1 LSRIDNLLLEEVVVK
16 DFGIDQIRNVGVVGH
31 GGVGKTSLVE
41 AMLYDAKVTT
51 RLGSVDDGTSLSDY
65 TDDEIE
71 RKISIRASLLHLEWK
86 NHKINLVDMP
96 GYQDFIGEV
105 VGGLRVAETALIL
118 ISAQAGVEVG
128 TEQVWNIA
136 ERYKL
141 ARIFFVNRMEK
152 EHADFEKALQQ
163 AKESFGHKVIPFQV
177 PISQGPD
184 FKGVIDVVRM
194 KALYLDKDGKAKED
208 KIPAELEAKAKEYRE
223 KIVEAAAE
231 TDDAL
236 LEKFFD
242 KGALSDDEIKQ
253 GLRKGIAEKSI
264 YPVVCGSASENIG
277 VTALLDLLAAYLP
290 SPADFAQVEG
300 QVPGSDKEKIMK
312 ISPDESL
319 CAFAFKI
326 VSEPH
331 VGELTFLRV
340 FSGKLQPG
348 MDVYNSTREESERIG
363 QIYALNGRERR
374 EIGIVS
380 AGDIAALVKL
390 KSTRTVDTFCN
401 KKDPVILPPID
412 FPTPVI
418 NMGIRPKNRGDEEK
432 IAGGFA
438 KLREE
443 DPTFIMEVDADIRQT
458 IIYGQGE
465 LHLEIMVDRLKRRF
479 GVEVELEKPR
489 IPYRET
495 VTTKVEAQGKYKK
508 QSGGRGQYGDV
519 WIRLEPQPRGEGF
532 EFVNKIVGGAIP
544 SKYIP
549 SVEKGIVGAMEEG
562 VLAGYRVVDAKIT
575 LYDGSFH
582 DVDSSDMAFK
592 IAGSMGFKNAAAKAR
607 LVMLE
612 PIYNLEVIVPE
623 DFMGDVMGDLS
634 SRRGKIS
641 GMDREGNF
649 QKIKAQA
656 PLAELYKY
664 STSLRSLTQG
674 RGLHTRQFSHYEE
687 VPRDTAQKII
697 QETQQAKEEEK

>member
-1 LSRIDNLLLEEVVVK
+1 VVK
-16 DFGIDQIRNVGVVGH
+16 DFKIDQIRNVGVVSH

-65 TDDEIE
+65 TDDEME
-71 RKISIRASLLHLEWK
+71 RKISIGASLLHLEWR

-105 VGGLRVAETALIL
+105 VGGLRVTETALIL
-118 ISAQAGVEVG
+118 LSAQSGVEVG

-136 ERYKL
+136 ENHKL
-141 ARIFFVNRMEK
+141 ARMFFINRMEK
-152 EHADFEKALQQ
+152 EHASFEDVVKQ
-163 AKESFGHKVIPFQV
+163 ARDSFGQKVV
-177 PISQGPD
+177 PIQIPIGEGPD
-184 FKGVIDVVRM
+184 FKGVVDLVKM
-194 KALYLDKDGKAKED
+194 KALYFDKDGESKEE
-208 KIPAELEAKAKEYRE
+208 KIPAELETKAKKHQE
-223 KIVEAAAE
+223 KLIEAVAE

-236 LEKFFD
+236 LEKYFD
-242 KGALSDDEIKQ
+242 KGELSGDEIKT
-253 GLRKGIAEKSI
+253 GLRKGIAEKLI
-264 YPVVCGSASENIG
+264 YPVVCGSALANIG
-277 VTALLDLLAAYLP
+277 VTALLDYVTAYLP
-290 SPADFAQVEG
+290 SPSDFVQVVGKE
-300 QVPGSDKEKIMK
+300 PGREKEKVKK

-319 CAFAFKI
+319 CAFAFKT

-331 VGELTFLRV
+331 VGELTFLKV
-340 FSGKLQPG
+340 YSGKLQSG
-348 MDVYNSTREESERIG
+348 MDVYNSTREASERIG
-363 QIYALNGRERR
+363 QIYALNGRERK
-374 EIGIVS
+374 EIGIVN
-380 AGDIAALVKL
+380 AGDVAAVVKL
-390 KSTRTVDTFCN
+390 KNTKTGDTFCD
-401 KKDPVILPPID
+401 KKDPMLLPPID
-412 FPTPVI
+412 FPKPVI
-418 NMGIRPKNRGDEEK
+418 NMGIRPQKRGDEEK
-432 IAGGFA
+432 IANGFA
-438 KLREE
+438 KLHEE

-495 VTTKVEAQGKYKK
+495 VTTKVEAQGKYKR

-519 WIRLEPQPRGEGF
+519 WLRLEPLPRGEGF
-532 EFVNKIVGGAIP
+532 EFVDKIVGGAIP

-549 SVEKGIVGAMEEG
+549 SVEKGIVGAMGEG
-562 VLAGYRVVDAKIT
+562 VLAGYKVVDAKIT
-575 LYDGSFH
+575 LYDGTFH
-582 DVDSSDMAFK
+582 EVDSSDLAFK
-592 IAGSMGFKNAAAKAR
+592 IAGSMGFKNAATKAKP
-607 LVMLE
+607 VMLE

-634 SRRGKIS
+634 SRRGKIL

-649 QKIKAQA
+649 QKIKALV

-674 RGLHTRQFSHYEE
+674 RGLHRREFSHYEE
-687 VPRDTAQKII
+687 IPRDIAQKII
-697 QETQQAKEEEK
+697 QEVQQAKEAEK

>member
-1 LSRIDNLLLEEVVVK
+1 MK
-16 DFGIDQIRNVGVVGH
+16 DFKIDQIRNVGVVGH

-41 AMLYDAKVTT
+41 AMIYDAKVTT
-51 RLGSVDDGTSLSDY
+51 RLGSVDDGTSISDY

-71 RKISIRASLLHLEWK
+71 RKISIGASLLHLEWK
-86 NHKINLVDMP
+86 NHKINIVDLP

-105 VGGLRVAETALIL
+105 VGGLRVVETALIVL
-118 ISAQAGVEVG
+118 SAQAGVEVG

-152 EHADFEKALQQ
+152 EYADFEKALQQ
-163 AKESFGHKVIPFQV
+163 AKESFGHKVIPLQI
-177 PISQGPD
+177 PIDQGPD
-184 FKGVIDVVRM
+184 FKGVVDLIRM
-194 KALYLDKDGKAKED
+194 KALYFDKDGKAKED

-242 KGALSDDEIKQ
+242 KGQLADDEIKQ
-253 GLRKGIAEKSI
+253 GLRKGIVDKSI

-277 VTALLDLLAAYLP
+277 ATALLDLIATYLP
-290 SPADFAQVEG
+290 SPADVGQVEG
-300 QVPGSDKEKIMK
+300 KVPESDKEKVMK

-319 CAFAFKI
+319 CAFAFKT

-340 FSGKLQPG
+340 FSGKLQSG
-348 MDVYNSTREESERIG
+348 MDVYNSTREDSERIG
-363 QIYALNGRERR
+363 QIYALNGRERK
-374 EIGIVS
+374 EIGIVN

-390 KSTRTVDTFCN
+390 KSTKTGDTFCD
-401 KKDPVILPPID
+401 KKNPVILPPID

-418 NMGIRPKNRGDEEK
+418 NMGIKPKNRGDEEK
-432 IAGGFA
+432 IASGFA

-443 DPTFIMEVDADIRQT
+443 DPTFILEVDADIRQT

-465 LHLEIMVDRLKRRF
+465 LHLEIMVDRLERRF

-495 VTTKVEAQGKYKK
+495 VTAKVEAQGKYKK

-592 IAGSMGFKNAAAKAR
+592 IAGSMGFKNAAAKAK

-697 QETQQAKEEEK
+697 QEAQKAKEEEK

>member
-1 LSRIDNLLLEEVVVK
+1 MK
-16 DFGIDQIRNVGVVGH
+16 DFKIDQIRNVGVVGH

-41 AMLYDAKVTT
+41 AMLYAAKVTT
-51 RLGSVDDGTSLSDY
+51 RQGRVDDGTSLSDY

-71 RKISIRASLLHLEWK
+71 RKVSIGASLLHLEWK
-86 NHKINLVDMP
+86 NHKINIVDLP

-105 VGGLRVAETALIL
+105 VGGLRVTETALIL
-118 ISAQAGVEVG
+118 LSAQSGVEVG

-136 ERYKL
+136 ENYKL
-141 ARIFFVNRMEK
+141 ARMFFVNRMEK
-152 EHADFEKALQQ
+152 EHANFEQVVKQTR
-163 AKESFGHKVIPFQV
+163 ESFGQKVVPLQIP
-177 PISQGPD
+177 IGEGPD
-184 FKGVIDVVRM
+184 FKGMVDLVKM
-194 KALYLDKDGKAKED
+194 KALYFERDGKLKEE
-208 KIPAELEAKAKEYRE
+208 KIPAELEAKTKEYQE
-223 KIVEAAAE
+223 KLIEAVAE

-242 KGALSDDEIKQ
+242 KGELSDDEIKQ
-253 GLRKGIAEKSI
+253 GLRKGIAERAI
-264 YPVVCGSASENIG
+264 YPLVCGSALENVG
-277 VTALLDLLAAYLP
+277 VSALLDLLATYLP
-290 SPADFAQVEG
+290 SPSDFVQIQG
-300 QVPGSDKEKIMK
+300 KVPGTEKEKVMK

-331 VGELTFLRV
+331 VGELTFLKV
-340 FSGKLQPG
+340 YSGKLQSG
-348 MDVYNSTREESERIG
+348 MDVYNSTREVSERIG

-374 EIGIVS
+374 EIGIVN
-380 AGDIAALVKL
+380 AGDIAAVVKL
-390 KSTRTVDTFCN
+390 KNTKTGDTFCD
-401 KKDPVILPPID
+401 KKDPIILPIIS

-418 NMGIRPKNRGDEEK
+418 NMGIRPKKRGDEEK
-432 IAGGFA
+432 IANGFA
-438 KLREE
+438 KLHEE
-443 DPTFIMEVDADIRQT
+443 DPTFIMQVDSDVRQT

-495 VTTKVEAQGKYKK
+495 ITTKVEAQGKYKR

-519 WIRLEPQPRGEGF
+519 WLRLEPLPRGEGF

-544 SKYIP
+544 SKFIP
-549 SVEKGIVGAMEEG
+549 SVEKGIVGAMAEG
-562 VLAGYRVVDAKIT
+562 VLAGYKVMDAKIT
-575 LYDGSFH
+575 LYDGTFH
-582 DVDSSDMAFK
+582 DVDSSDLAFK
-592 IAGSMGFKNAAAKAR
+592 IAGSMGFKNAAAKAKP
-607 LVMLE
+607 VVLE
-612 PIYNLEVIVPE
+612 PIYNIEVIVSE

-641 GMDREGNF
+641 GMDQEGNF
-649 QKIKAQA
+649 QKIKAQV

-687 VPRDTAQKII
+687 VPREIADKLIKEA
-697 QETQQAKEEEK
+697 QQAKEAEK